1 MSEGKKTEPP
11 GMSKRNHINLIEKV
25 FGSPAASGTSHLLG
39 RLADLQVPQTVLDPI
54 VHLYSAAMGVDSEAY
69 EKPEGGFGTFNGFF
83 GRTLKQ
89 GEREMCPDPDALV
102 SPCDGRI
109 SAFGNLDPS
118 GTEFTIKKSRYTLE
132 SLLGGAED
140 AVQYQDGSYAVVYLH
155 PRDYHRVHAP
165 CAGRLTKVRHIPG
178 ARYPVTGWCE
188 ARVEN
193 IYDKNERMVFF
204 FDLPSGAHL
213 ALVMVAAMGVGNID
227 TPFDPGV
234 DRRQKTVRER
244 RFDPAAACGVGDD
257 IGAFLLGS
265 TVVLVG
271 SRDAISLMSDL
282 EIGPTRLG
290 LRIGTVR
297 SIK

>member
-1 MSEGKKTEPP
+1 
-11 GMSKRNHINLIEKV
+11 MSKRNHINLLEKI
-25 FGSPAASGTSHLLG
+25 FGGPAALGTSRLLG
-39 RLADLQVPQTVLDPI
+39 RLADLEAPPSVIGPI
-54 VHLYSAAMGVDSEAY
+54 VQLYSAAMGVDSDEY
-69 EKPEGGFGTFNGFF
+69 EKPEEGFKTFNSFF
-83 GRTLKQ
+83 GRTLKA
-89 GEREMCPDPDALV
+89 GEREICLDADALV
-102 SPCDGRI
+102 SPCDGRV
-109 SAFGNLDPS
+109 SSFGDLDSS

-132 SLLGGAED
+132 SLLGSAED
-140 AVQYQDGSYAVVYLH
+140 AVQYKDGNYAVIYLH

-204 FDLPSGAHL
+204 FDLPNDARM

-227 TPFDPGV
+227 TSFDPGV

-244 RFDPAAACGVGDD
+244 RFDPPETCVVGDD

-290 LRIGTVR
+290 LRIGTVC
-297 SIK
+297 STK